1 MNISVIIGVVLTII
15 LVVFGIVFQMG
26 PPVAV
31 NFDALGNFLDIPSLL
46 ITIGGTLAVLVMSFP
61 LKQTLNVLSTNWR
74 VIFGLTKQKNDPL
87 YYINIMTELSTEA
100 RKKGLLA
107 LEDQVAQFEDPFL
120 RDSVML
126 IVDAMEPDK
135 VREQLEGELNN
146 IEARHAA
153 CWDFYDKG
161 AALAPGFG
169 MIGTLIGLINML
181 ANMNFE
187 ESGGAGKLAQDMA
200 VALITTFYGSIMAN
214 VIFIPL
220 GNQMRIAHNE
230 EMLCKEII
238 IEGIISIQ
246 AGENPRHINEKLM
259 SYLTRKQ
266 REAAAS
272 TSGTVDE

>member
-1 MNISVIIGVVLTII
+1 MNIAVIIGIVLTIV
-15 LVVFGIVFQMG
+15 LVVFGIS
-26 PPVAV
+26 
-31 NFDALGNFLDIPSLL
+31 FDAVSGGLNFETLWNFWDPTSVL
-46 ITIGGTLAVLVMSFP
+46 ITIGGTMAVLVMSFP
-61 LKQTLNVLSTNWR
+61 LKQTITVLTTNWR
-74 VIFGLTKQKNDPL
+74 IIFGLQKQKYNPL

-107 LEDQVAQFEDPFL
+107 LEDQVAQFDDPFL

-135 VREQLEGELNN
+135 VREQLDNELNN

-169 MIGTLIGLINML
+169 MIGTLIGLVNML
-181 ANMNFE
+181 ANMDFE
-187 ESGGAGKLAQDMA
+187 DSGGASKLATDMA
-200 VALITTFYGSIMAN
+200 VALITTFYGSLMAN

-220 GNQMRIAHNE
+220 GNQLRIAHSE
-230 EMLCKEII
+230 EMLCKEIV

-259 SYLTRKQ
+259 AFLTRKQ
-266 REAAAS
+266 RESAQITGA
-272 TSGTVDE
+272 EE

>member
-1 MNISVIIGVVLTII
+1 MINISLIVGLIGAFGFIIY
-15 LVVFGIVFQMG
+15 GIMEAG
-26 PPVAV
+26 E
-31 NFDALGNFLDIPSLL
+31 L
-46 ITIGGTLAVLVMSFP
+46 ITFFNWPSVLIVVGGVTFTMFATFP
-61 LKQTLNVLSTNWR
+61 LKDFIK
-74 VIFGLTKQKNDPL
+74 IFKHFPILLGIRQRWDPI
-87 YYINIMTELSTEA
+87 YYINTMTELSQEA

-107 LEDQVAQFEDPFL
+107 LEDRVAEFEDPFL

-135 VREQLEGELNN
+135 VRNQLEAEMDN
-146 IEARHAA
+146 IEARHAS

-181 ANMNFE
+181 AEMNFE
-187 ESGGAGKLAQDMA
+187 EEGGAQTLAENMA

-214 VIFIPL
+214 VLFIPL
-220 GNQMRIAHNE
+220 GTQLRVNHNE

-238 IEGIISIQ
+238 VEGIISIQ

-259 SYLTRKQ
+259 GFLTRLQ
-266 REAAAS
+266 RDRHAAEQSAYER
-272 TSGTVDE
+272 SGGQ

>member
-1 MNISVIIGVVLTII
+1 MNLAFYIGVLLSFLFMI
-15 LVVFGIVFQMG
+15 FGIVVDLTAG
-26 PPVAV
+26 RI
-31 NFDALGNFLDIPSLL
+31 NFGAIFNFVEVSSLL
-46 ITIGGTLAVLVMSFP
+46 ITVGGTMSALLASFP
-61 LKQTLNVLSTNWR
+61 IKDMLKMPSHIPIILGR
-74 VIFGLTKQKNDPL
+74 QKNDPL
-87 YYINIMTELSTEA
+87 YYIDIMTDLSQEA

-107 LEDQVAQFEDPFL
+107 LEDRVAEFEDPFL

-135 VREQLEGELNN
+135 VREQLDNELGS
-146 IEARHAA
+146 IEARHAQA
-153 CWDFYDKG
+153 WNIYDKG

-187 ESGGAGKLAQDMA
+187 EEGGAGKLAQNMA

-214 VIFIPL
+214 VIFIPF
-220 GNQMRIAHNE
+220 GNQLRIAHDQ

-246 AGENPRHINEKLM
+246 AGENPRHINEKLL

-266 REAAAS
+266 RESHAA
-272 TSGTVDE
+272 TSESGAA

>member
-1 MNISVIIGVVLTII
+1 MNFTPIIGLVLAI
-15 LVVFGIVFQMG
+15 VFMVFGIMFEAGVGLTPSKFM
-26 PPVAV
+26 
-31 NFDALGNFLDIPSLL
+31 NFVDVTSILV
-46 ITIGGTLAVLVMSFP
+46 TVGGTIAVLIMSFP
-61 LKQTLNVLSTNWR
+61 LKQILSTFKHFP
-74 VIFGLTKQKNDPL
+74 IILGLQAQKNDPL
-87 YYINIMTELSTEA
+87 YYINVMTELSTEA

-135 VREQLEGELNN
+135 VREQLENELIN
-146 IEARHAA
+146 IENRHATG
-153 CWDFYDKG
+153 WDWYDKG

-169 MIGTLIGLINML
+169 MIGTLIGLVNML
-181 ANMNFE
+181 KSMNFDDA
-187 ESGGAGKLAQDMA
+187 GGASKLANDMS
-200 VALITTFYGSIMAN
+200 VALITTFYGSFMAN
-214 VIFIPL
+214 AIFIPL
-220 GNQMRIAHNE
+220 GNQLRIAHAE

-266 REAAAS
+266 REAASEAPES
-272 TSGTVDE
+272 SNE